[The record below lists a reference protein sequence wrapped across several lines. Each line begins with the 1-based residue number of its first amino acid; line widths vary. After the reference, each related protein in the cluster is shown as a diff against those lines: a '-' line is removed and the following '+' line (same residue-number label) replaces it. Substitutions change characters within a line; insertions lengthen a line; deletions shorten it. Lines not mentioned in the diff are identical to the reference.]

1 MDKEIKYYIK
11 NNYGTINYYITGKF
25 KETISNLTHK
35 KTVNNRDMIE
45 LTKLGFTMVLVAYN
59 GINTI

>member
-35 KTVNNRDMIE
+35 KTINNRDMIE

-59 GINTI
+59 GINIV

>member
-35 KTVNNRDMIE
+35 KTINNRDMIE
-45 LTKLGFTMVLVAYN
+45 LTKLGFTMVLVACN
-59 GINTI
+59 IV

>member
-1 MDKEIKYYIK
+1 MDQEIKYYIK

-35 KTVNNRDMIE
+35 KTINNRDMIE

-59 GINTI
+59 GINIV

>member
-59 GINTI
+59 GINIV